1 MAASN
6 KPKKEWFYSTPLTD
20 PFCLGHLRIHFGR
33 DGDEFWSSF
42 FEHANTDSLMTGA
55 LHTEINQ
62 NMRRFYDM
70 GITAH
75 LKGMRAYC
83 AAHPEA
89 AIAVLWDGCTKEY
102 GFRMES
108 EHLTFYIRCRP
119 IRGDYQAYVYVYT
132 RHFEEKLNE

>member
-1 MAASN
+1 
-6 KPKKEWFYSTPLTD
+6 
-20 PFCLGHLRIHFGR
+20 
-33 DGDEFWSSF
+33 
-42 FEHANTDSLMTGA
+42 MTNA
-55 LHTEINQ
+55 LSAEINQ
-62 NMRRFYDM
+62 SLRRFYDM

-83 AAHPEA
+83 TAHPEA
-89 AIAVLWDGCTKEY
+89 EMATLWNGYSKEY

-132 RHFEEKLNE
+132 RHFEEKIE